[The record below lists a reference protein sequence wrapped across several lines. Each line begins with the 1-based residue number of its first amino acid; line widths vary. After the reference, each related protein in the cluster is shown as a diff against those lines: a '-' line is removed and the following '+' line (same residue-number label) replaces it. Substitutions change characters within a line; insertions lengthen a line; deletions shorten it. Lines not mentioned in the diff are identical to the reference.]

1 MRFQDLDAL
10 INPSGQPIYVPL
22 WNEKPQGRVTGYA
35 FNYITQLMF
44 TDTKVEVGVL
54 LPQDVY
60 VVEILGSA
68 ESVYVEQMLLATA
81 APVFVV
87 RKGPRI
93 QIYARG
99 NGIRDTKEMTT
110 PIGAKIR
117 VYSASKVNRFTILP
131 FKHPTFNTSATLK
144 KMSVAISNGI
154 GELPYWLTP
163 LPKAKRHSIRMPIA
177 NAQVIHSLLP
187 HIEHLKRNNF
197 PHIREVIDLI
207 SNYLCETPIQEGVKE
222 QLMASQVETLDEEQF
237 FQDNFFLHHKMAEY
251 IMDRCHV
258 KKAERGTLF
267 HYNDLTGIYE
277 ENEEYLKSMITRT
290 LPILR
295 DTQKNEVIKYLTSFL
310 ELEKAKFD
318 DDPYVV
324 TFKNCRVDVLNMTVE
339 PLSPEHL
346 DTVQLDVE
354 YNPDAY
360 HPIVDEFMATAS
372 CGIQEV
378 EQLLYE
384 ALGYSF
390 LKTVHLAKSF
400 ILVGEGRNGKS
411 TYLELIDSIVGEKN
425 STSID
430 MKSMG
435 SNFRVSNLQGKLVST
450 AGDISSTPMSDS
462 DLFKSISSG
471 DRILVEKKYKD
482 AVEERLWATLFFAA
496 NKLPRTPDTTYGFY
510 RRFCIIPFNASLTRV
525 SKMEGE
531 RFKHTLLSQEAR
543 EYAAYRAIQ
552 AIHRVLTTTNDFI
565 EPQVCKDMLNNYR
578 IENSSPLQWS
588 YEQMD
593 NTTHVIAYE
602 NKELHRTYADY
613 KIWCEINGFR
623 PHGLNRFV
631 DEISTEFG
639 FQIGNDANNKQIIF
653 RPTTRQ

>member
-1 MRFQDLDAL
+1 MRFQDLNAL
-10 INPSGQPIYVPL
+10 INPTGQPIYVPL
-22 WNEKPQGRVTGYA
+22 WNEKPQGRIAGYT
-35 FNYITQLMF
+35 FRHITQLMF
-44 TDTKVEVGVL
+44 TDQKVEVGL
-54 LPQDVY
+54 ILPQDVY
-60 VVEILGSA
+60 VIEILGSA
-68 ESVYVEQMLLATA
+68 ESIQVEQLIKNLNEQ
-81 APVFVV
+81 VFVV

-99 NGIRDTKEMTT
+99 IGVKDVKEMTT
-110 PIGAKIR
+110 PIGVR
-117 VYSASKVNRFTILP
+117 VKVISASKINRYIILP
-131 FKHPTFNTSATLK
+131 YKHPTFNTSATLK
-144 KMSVAISNGI
+144 KMSVAHGDTI
-154 GELPYWLTP
+154 GELPYWLKP
-163 LPKAKRHSIRMPIA
+163 LPKAKRQSIRLPIM
-177 NAQVIHSLLP
+177 NSQVIHSLLP
-187 HIEHLKRNNF
+187 HIEHLKKNNF
-197 PHIREVIDLI
+197 TKVREVIELI
-207 SNYLCETPIQEGVKE
+207 SNNLCETPIQQGVIE
-222 QLMASQVETLDEEQF
+222 QMLASQVAVVDEEQF
-237 FQDNFFLHHKMAEY
+237 FEDNFFLHHKMADY
-251 IMDRCHV
+251 IMERCHV

-318 DDPYVV
+318 ADPYIV

-346 DTVQLDVE
+346 DTIQLGVE

-360 HPIVDEFMATAS
+360 HPIVDEFMGTAS
-372 CGIQEV
+372 CETPEV

-411 TYLELIDSIVGEKN
+411 TYLELIDNIVGEEN

-482 AVEERLWATLFFAA
+482 AVEEKLWATLFFAA
-496 NKLPRTPDTTYGFY
+496 NKLPRTPDTSFGFY
-510 RRFCIIPFNASLTRV
+510 RRFCIIPFNAVLTSV

-531 RFKHTLLSQEAR
+531 RFKNKLLSREAL
-543 EYAAYRAIQ
+543 EYAAFRAIQ
-552 AIHRVLTTTNDFI
+552 AIHRVLNTTNDFI
-565 EPQVCKDMLNNYR
+565 EPQVCKDMLNQYR

-588 YEQMD
+588 YEQF
-593 NTTHVIAYE
+593 NAGNSYE

-639 FQIGNDANNKQIIF
+639 FHVANNEQNKHIIK
-653 RPTTRQ
+653 RNAPRE